1 MVEKKEDIPK
11 ISLSNT
17 KKEML
22 EAFNL
27 LKEKFKEKS
36 KAELMPEKV
45 KEAKK
50 EKEVTYIADK
60 VASESAIKRI
70 SELKLELGNALSIIS
85 GKLEEENEK
94 YNKIKEAINLKN
106 KELNEIFE
114 IENSA
119 YALAALLEAQKQK
132 KLEFEYEM
140 QQRKISL
147 VEEIDKKRADW
158 EKEKRQYYDLLKEQ
172 KVEGEKL
179 KKREK
184 EEYEYQ
190 FNRDKDHKKQKLKD
204 EIDHLTKELE
214 AKKEAFEKQISEKE
228 NDLLQRDLAV
238 SEREKAMADLQKRVD
253 AFPLELESSINKAV
267 QEARKAATADAQKNE
282 ELNIKGFQGEKNV
295 LVTKIES
302 LEKIVAD
309 QRKQLDTLSEQLENA
324 YEKVQD
330 IAVKAVSSSQIHNM
344 PAPDHRP
351 SYKEQ
356 DKS

>member
-1 MVEKKEDIPK
+1 MVEKKEDVPK

-36 KAELMPEKV
+36 KAELKPEKI

-70 SELKLELGNALSIIS
+70 SELKLELGNALSIIA

-119 YALAALLEAQKQK
+119 YALAALMEAQKQK
-132 KLEFEYEM
+132 KDEFEYEM
-140 QQRKISL
+140 QQRKINL
-147 VEEIDKKRADW
+147 EEEIDQKRADW

-172 KVEGEKL
+172 KVEDEKL
-179 KKREK
+179 KKREN
-184 EEYEYQ
+184 EEYVYQ
-190 FNRDKDHKKQKLKD
+190 FNRDKEHKKQKLKD
-204 EIDHLTKELE
+204 EIDNLTKELE
-214 AKKEAFEKQISEKE
+214 ARKEEFEKQISEKE

-253 AFPLELESSINKAV
+253 AFPLELESNINKAV
-267 QEARKAATADAQKNE
+267 EEARKAVTADAQKNE
-282 ELNIKGFQGEKNV
+282 ELIVKGFQGEKNV

-302 LEKIVAD
+302 LEKVVAE

-324 YEKVQD
+324 YGKVQD
-330 IAVKAVSSSQIHNM
+330 IAVKAVSSSQIHNI

-351 SYKEQ
+351 PYKEHE
-356 DKS
+356 KS